1 MAVDCGDK
9 NLVRK
14 ALFEDIRVENIQE
27 GRLFHINV
35 RFNSKYDKQ
44 PGRGIEDIIFRN
56 IIYNGV
62 GENPSLLKGFDK
74 ERSVKNIIFDNVIIN
89 GMKMKNID
97 DFITNEYIKNI
108 TNSIIWYMKYEWKNL
123 FVLGANFFSSNIKLS
138 LG

>member
-44 PGRGIEDIIFRN
+44 PGRELKILFFGI
-56 IIYNGV
+56 
-62 GENPSLLKGFDK
+62 S
-74 ERSVKNIIFDNVIIN
+74 
-89 GMKMKNID
+89 
-97 DFITNEYIKNI
+97 FIME
-108 TNSIIWYMKYEWKNL
+108 
-123 FVLGANFFSSNIKLS
+123 
-138 LG
+138 